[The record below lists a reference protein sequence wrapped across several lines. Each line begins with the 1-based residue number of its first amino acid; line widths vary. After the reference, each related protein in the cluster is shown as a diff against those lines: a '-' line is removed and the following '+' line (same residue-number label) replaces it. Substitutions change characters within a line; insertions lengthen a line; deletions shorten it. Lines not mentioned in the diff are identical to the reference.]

1 MYKGGAFT
9 HFAHARRRE
18 ALQPVSCCLSRDLS
32 VIVRMISDPVFRA
45 LPTAAW
51 SLKHSKILAGSP
63 WRNSILENSD
73 CPTFFALRDRK
84 NSQKKDFDHGT

>member
-1 MYKGGAFT
+1 
-9 HFAHARRRE
+9 
-18 ALQPVSCCLSRDLS
+18 
-32 VIVRMISDPVFRA
+32 MISDPVFRA